1 MNFVDSI
8 LAQTIIFAVPIII
21 SALGGLLAY
30 KINIVNIGLE
40 GFMVFSALVSTVVMY
55 FTGSYMWG
63 LLSAVAISA
72 IMGLIYA
79 FFAVTQKA
87 NFVITG
93 FAINILAAAVG
104 GFVIKHLN
112 TIGKLSQNS
121 IPVTLE
127 QSKMQLII
135 PGVHDIPILGALLSG
150 HTPMV
155 FLTIVLFVIV
165 SVFLY
170 KTRMGMYTQVIGESE
185 DAARSVGI
193 KVNKV
198 KYIVLIMSAVIVG
211 FAGFNIAVEQVRL
224 FSPVVI
230 AGTGFIAI
238 AAFYCGDGRPGR
250 TTIYALIF
258 GLTQSLAMNIGLMNN
273 ALAQILKTVPYI
285 TIIIVLTINSL
296 LKVRNKLDR
305 GAHYVD

>member
-1 MNFVDSI
+1 MNFIDGI
-8 LAQTIIFAVPIII
+8 ITQTIIFAVPIII

-40 GFMVFSALVSTVVMY
+40 GFMVFSALVSALVIY
-55 FTGSYMWG
+55 FTGSYILG
-63 LLSAVAISA
+63 LVVAILVSA
-72 IMGLIYA
+72 ILGLIYA

-104 GFVIKHLN
+104 GFVIKYLN

-121 IPVTLE
+121 IPTNME
-127 QSKMQLII
+127 ESKMQLII
-135 PGVHDIPILGALLSG
+135 PGLNKVPILGALLSG

-155 FLTIVLFVIV
+155 FLTIILFIFV
-165 SVFLY
+165 SLFLF
-170 KTRMGMYTQVIGESE
+170 KTRMGTYTQVIGESE
-185 DAARSVGI
+185 EAARSVGI
-193 KVNKV
+193 KVDKV
-198 KYIVLIMSAVIVG
+198 KYIVLILSAVIVG
-211 FAGFNIAVEQVRL
+211 FAGFNVAVERVRL
-224 FSPVVI
+224 FTPDVI

-238 AAFYCGDGRPGR
+238 AAFYCGDGKPGR

-258 GLTQSLAMNIGLMNN
+258 GFTQSLSMNFGLLNRSLMG
-273 ALAQILKTVPYI
+273 ILKIVPYV
-285 TIIIVLTINSL
+285 TIIVVLTINSL

-305 GAHYVD
+305 GAQYVD